1 MSEQI
6 LLRAPEA
13 LVPLLWRLCSS
24 CMSVQAMQSSPAIL
38 DQRDFEG
45 GIQVMNHADWPRALS
60 WDYSFVPFPP
70 PPRKFGP
77 SNAEIERN
85 FGAFRN
91 YPLHSD
97 AMNREM
103 IGSGSVRGNG
113 WVREKKSGES
123 AQLYPPNNFKWIA
136 SSLHDKR
143 FAPEMREPVAPLC
156 RLCFALIGAVKFYDI
171 NSQQYNVYH
180 TYRAALRSSSISCTH

>member
-1 MSEQI
+1 MQTD
-6 LLRAPEA
+6 PG
-13 LVPLLWRLCSS
+13 LCREITHLFRSS
-24 CMSVQAMQSSPAIL
+24 
-38 DQRDFEG
+38 
-45 GIQVMNHADWPRALS
+45 
-60 WDYSFVPFPP
+60 

-113 WVREKKSGES
+113 
-123 AQLYPPNNFKWIA
+123 
-136 SSLHDKR
+136 
-143 FAPEMREPVAPLC
+143 
-156 RLCFALIGAVKFYDI
+156 
-171 NSQQYNVYH
+171 
-180 TYRAALRSSSISCTH
+180 